1 MYIAIVDYDN
11 NNRVTKYQDY
21 KTKAEADGHVARER
35 DRYPKAF
42 VASDPGGGFAAWLV
56 DPVAK
61 TIFNSRHVETEQ
73 EKKEKLKIEE
83 DFETMKQA
91 VLDVTLN
98 WAHLENGIAFL
109 LESII
114 SRSNYQFGFAIYFSV
129 ASADARLKIIDEVIN
144 ELFEKQKN
152 TRNLLKHKDLKKLE
166 DTWKRLFQK
175 LGKIKT
181 TRNKVTHGNIL
192 PVRK

>member
-1 MYIAIVDYDN
+1 M
-11 NNRVTKYQDY
+11 
-21 KTKAEADGHVARER
+21 
-35 DRYPKAF
+35 
-42 VASDPGGGFAAWLV
+42 
-56 DPVAK
+56 
-61 TIFNSRHVETEQ
+61 
-73 EKKEKLKIEE
+73 
-83 DFETMKQA
+83 
-91 VLDVTLN
+91 
-98 WAHLENGIAFL
+98 AFL